1 MAGNKAGKKEETTMS
16 NLTITVQDDTLRQA
30 RIKALEQ
37 GTSVNALLRSYLE
50 AYVGEGARR
59 RLAMRQL
66 LDLSQTAKSARAGR
80 RWTREDLHER

>member
-1 MAGNKAGKKEETTMS
+1 MP
-16 NLTITVQDDTLRQA
+16 NLTIAVEDDTLRRA

-80 RWTREDLHER
+80 RWTREELHER